1 MEFLLNHIAEIVS
14 AVIAI
19 VSFTMGLISAIKA
32 KNKDAIYKLLMDAT
46 KEAII
51 LAEKVQNADEGTKK
65 QVALDYV
72 KQIFEQ
78 NKKKYDESQA
88 SYLLEEMMD
97 VAKAVNGEISKI
109 RNQYQITVKGKPI
122 GLPLIVSV

>member
-19 VSFTMGLISAIKA
+19 VSFTMGLISVIKA
-32 KNKDAIYKLLMDAT
+32 KNKDAIYKLLMNAT

-97 VAKAVNGEISKI
+97 VAKAVNGENK
-109 RNQYQITVKGKPI
+109 
-122 GLPLIVSV
+122 

>member
-32 KNKDAIYKLLMDAT
+32 KNNDAIYKLLMDAT
-46 KEAII
+46 KESII

-88 SYLLEEMMD
+88 SHLLVEMMD
-97 VAKAVNGEISKI
+97 LTKAVNGENK
-109 RNQYQITVKGKPI
+109 
-122 GLPLIVSV
+122 

>member
-1 MEFLLNHIAEIVS
+1 MLSWEDNIEFLLNHIAEIVS

-19 VSFTMGLISAIKA
+19 VSFTMGFISAIKA
-32 KNKDAIYKLLMDAT
+32 KNKDAICKLLMDAT

-51 LAEKVQNADEGTKK
+51 LAEKVQNDDEGTKK

-78 NKKKYDESQA
+78 NKKKYDESQS

-97 VAKAVNGEISKI
+97 VAKAVNGENK
-109 RNQYQITVKGKPI
+109 
-122 GLPLIVSV
+122 

>member
-32 KNKDAIYKLLMDAT
+32 KNNDAIYKLLMDAT

-51 LAEKVQNADEGTKK
+51 LAEKCKM
-65 QVALDYV
+65 L
-72 KQIFEQ
+72 
-78 NKKKYDESQA
+78 
-88 SYLLEEMMD
+88 M
-97 VAKAVNGEISKI
+97 KAPKSKSLW
-109 RNQYQITVKGKPI
+109 IT
-122 GLPLIVSV
+122 

>member
-51 LAEKVQNADEGTKK
+51 LAEKVQGADEATKK

-72 KQIFEQ
+72 KEIFEK

-88 SYLLEEMMD
+88 SYLLEEM
-97 VAKAVNGEISKI
+97 VAVAQVVNGNK
-109 RNQYQITVKGKPI
+109 
-122 GLPLIVSV
+122 

>member
-32 KNKDAIYKLLMDAT
+32 KNNDAIYKLLMDAT

-65 QVALDYV
+65 
-72 KQIFEQ
+72 
-78 NKKKYDESQA
+78 
-88 SYLLEEMMD
+88 
-97 VAKAVNGEISKI
+97 
-109 RNQYQITVKGKPI
+109 
-122 GLPLIVSV
+122 

>member
-32 KNKDAIYKLLMDAT
+32 KNNDAIYKLLMDAT

-72 KQIFEQ
+72 KQYL
-78 NKKKYDESQA
+78 NKTRRSTMNHKQVICLK
-88 SYLLEEMMD
+88 
-97 VAKAVNGEISKI
+97 
-109 RNQYQITVKGKPI
+109 R
-122 GLPLIVSV
+122 

>member
-32 KNKDAIYKLLMDAT
+32 KNKDAICKLLMDAI

-97 VAKAVNGEISKI
+97 VAKAVNCE
-109 RNQYQITVKGKPI
+109 NM
-122 GLPLIVSV
+122 